1 MPVMPSLMPTAVERG
16 TADLLGWMQ
25 SLADPIRLRLLRI
38 LERHELGV
46 LELCEI
52 LQLPQSTV
60 SRHLKVLGD
69 DGWLRS
75 QRRGTA
81 NLYRVSLPELDGASR
96 RLWQLA
102 REQTEN
108 WPAVAQDRL
117 RLAKRLANRRKQS
130 QRFFAG
136 AAGQW
141 DKLRGELYGSAFSI
155 SAMLA
160 LLPSD
165 WVVADL
171 GCGTGHVAAALA
183 PAVGKVIGVDN
194 SPAMLRAARRR
205 TAALGNVDFRS
216 GDLEALPIDAAS
228 CDAALLI
235 LVLTYVADPTIVLRE
250 AARVIRL
257 GGKVVVVDLLE
268 HGRDEFRR
276 ELNQQHA
283 GFEAPAMA
291 AMLKNAGFE
300 PTGSRSLDA
309 EPQAKGPPLVLAIG
323 RR

>member
-1 MPVMPSLMPTAVERG
+1 
-16 TADLLGWMQ
+16 MQ

-60 SRHLKVLGD
+60 SRHLKVLAD

-75 QRRGTA
+75 QRRATA
-81 NLYRVSLPELDGASR
+81 NLYRVALPELDGVSR

-117 RLAKRLANRRKQS
+117 RLATRLANRRRQS
-130 QRFFAG
+130 QRFFAS

-141 DKLRGELYGSAFSI
+141 DKLRSELYGNAFGV

-160 LLPSD
+160 LLPGD

-171 GCGTGHVAAALA
+171 GCGTGQVAITLA
-183 PAVGKVIGVDN
+183 PAVRKVIGIDN

-205 TAALGNVDFRS
+205 AANLGNVDLRS
-216 GDLEALPIDAAS
+216 GDLEALPIDTGS

-235 LVLTYVADPTIVLRE
+235 LVLTYVTDPAVVLRE
-250 AARVIRL
+250 AARIIRP

-283 GFEAPAMA
+283 GFAAPALA
-291 AMLKNAGFE
+291 AMLGNAGFE

-309 EPQAKGPPLVLAIG
+309 EPQAKGPPLVLATG
-323 RR
+323 KR